1 MAEILVL
8 VPEPELADSIA
19 AGVRAAGLA
28 ASVQTEAGEVTARLA
43 ARPPAL
49 IVLDLAMDLGQGVAL
64 CHLIREAPGGDLVPI
79 LLLGTGQE
87 GVSSFGD
94 ALAEGADYYFQK
106 PVDLE
111 LLISKIQTYVVSGA
125 SSPPPGGQDT
135 AGPAAPGAGLPP
147 EPTGAEL
154 ADRVERMMDL
164 GSSFMGGLLAPPGGP
179 DSQPPPVEAPP
190 APAAPEGAGRS
201 LADELFSDV
210 TAEVEQPAEAG
221 GLLPPRSDGEVA
233 EPAPRTVAQPRSSA
247 PREGEFRLEPI
258 AAEDGA
264 RPDGQDLR
272 SFEEGLMDAAALPP
286 PTPAPTQAEVLRRA
300 DDELARLEREAR
312 ALKQAEAEAEML
324 RKAEEAAAAREAAR
338 AARARHLEELEEKR
352 AAQEAE
358 RAAAAREE
366 ARAARARHL
375 EELEEKRA
383 AQEAERAAAAREE
396 ARAARARH
404 VEELVAKRAAEEEQ
418 RRRKEEEARKLKTE
432 IEKKRRE
439 LEEKKRREA
448 EEKRRRDEE
457 EKARKEAEEKKR
469 RDDEEKARKE
479 AEEKRRRDDEE
490 KARKQAEEKKRR
502 DDEEKARK
510 QAEEKKRRDDEEKA
524 RKQAEEKKRRD
535 DEEKARKEAEEKK
548 RRDDEEKARKEA
560 EEKKRRDDEEKA
572 RKEAEE
578 KKRRDDE
585 EKARKEAEEKKR
597 RDDEEKARK
606 EAEEKKRRD
615 DEEKARKE
623 AEEKT
628 RREAEEKRRR
638 QAEEQKQRAEAESRR
653 KEAEEEEALRLFEEK
668 EKQRLAALREQERAE
683 QERTAAAPAEAAEPP
698 PPDDLWAEA
707 LGVEMEVEETET
719 DHDPEVSTDEAEEM
733 ARLASSWMEEKLTVE
748 RTASGRIL
756 RPPSGELGRPPEGA
770 TPAEAEGADAEEEP
784 AGRTMHA
791 GENLIRLLEREAA
804 LARER
809 AAECADEPAAD
820 LEITS
825 PVLPAR
831 PGEAPVAAAS
841 SVRAQAGLQ
850 TEPAPV
856 ATVAEVP
863 PITER
868 TRVPLPSEP
877 EPARTVTAVAADAE
891 RTRVPAPSEAEPDRP
906 AVRARPRPGRQP
918 LPRAPTAEPA
928 PAEAPD
934 LFAPAPPAELKA
946 PDPDQAD
953 LSKERVPALL
963 WRLHLQQ
970 VTGAVRL
977 ASGGDS
983 KEIFLERGVPV
994 AVRSSQ
1000 TADRFEELLYREGLI
1015 DREAYAE
1022 ARVKGLSQPR
1032 PLAAH
1037 LVERG
1042 FLRPEE
1048 LFPLVRRHLEECL
1061 IGLFEW
1067 TAGEARYLEQQA
1079 RDADKV
1085 RLSRPV
1091 AGLIMEGIRRK
1102 YLLLR
1107 MAHELGGPSSLL
1119 APVPAGDRSPLAPD
1133 AAALGLSGMEREV
1146 LQLVDGLRP
1155 IEEIVFLSG
1164 RDEATVYRVLL
1175 AAVVTGVLAVAV
1187 QGLPGTGPGPEAAVL
1202 RDVEVRRRRLQAKF
1216 EQLNHGSYFDI
1227 LGLAEDATP
1236 YEIQAAFER
1245 LRREFHA
1252 VHYAHPALR
1261 ELAPKLDVLRRTLDE
1276 AEDVL
1281 SDELL
1286 REGYRQSLKNR

>member
-366 ARAARARHL
+366 ARAARARH
-375 EELEEKRA
+375 
-383 AQEAERAAAAREE
+383 
-396 ARAARARH
+396 

-448 EEKRRRDEE
+448 EEKRRRDE
-457 EKARKEAEEKKR
+457 
-469 RDDEEKARKE
+469 
-479 AEEKRRRDDEE
+479 
-490 KARKQAEEKKRR
+490 
-502 DDEEKARK
+502 
-510 QAEEKKRRDDEEKA
+510 
-524 RKQAEEKKRRD
+524 
-535 DEEKARKEAEEKK
+535 
-548 RRDDEEKARKEA
+548 
-560 EEKKRRDDEEKA
+560 
-572 RKEAEE
+572 
-578 KKRRDDE
+578 
-585 EKARKEAEEKKR
+585 
-597 RDDEEKARK
+597 
-606 EAEEKKRRD
+606 
-615 DEEKARKE
+615 EEKARKE

>member
-448 EEKRRRDEE
+448 EEKRRRDE
-457 EKARKEAEEKKR
+457 
-469 RDDEEKARKE
+469 
-479 AEEKRRRDDEE
+479 
-490 KARKQAEEKKRR
+490 
-502 DDEEKARK
+502 
-510 QAEEKKRRDDEEKA
+510 
-524 RKQAEEKKRRD
+524 
-535 DEEKARKEAEEKK
+535 
-548 RRDDEEKARKEA
+548 
-560 EEKKRRDDEEKA
+560 EEKA